1 MSYTITCYTLFDIT
15 STGVLNRAKPTVDAD
30 EMEWIKKRNTQCN
43 YDTILQLIS
52 LRSQP
57 EILTVP
63 ELIKINF
70 NDFDKF
76 GFLFEQEENEEYNCW
91 HFKFEI
97 NHASVFNDGISELGG
112 LYTDCDQVP
121 MLKVNTEWNKL
132 PMMLD
137 TSDELRNIYFE
148 IVNEEN

>member
-1 MSYTITCYTLFDIT
+1 MSYIISCYTLFDIT
-15 STGVLNRAKPTVDAD
+15 ATGVLNRSRPMLD
-30 EMEWIKKRNTQCN
+30 EEDSSWIKKRNTQCN

-57 EILTVP
+57 DILSKP
-63 ELIKINF
+63 ERMSINF

-76 GFLFEQEENEEYNCW
+76 GFLFEQQENETYNCW

-97 NHASVFNDGISELGG
+97 QHSSVFYDGINELGG
-112 LYTDCDQVP
+112 LYTDCDAVP
-121 MLKVNTEWNKL
+121 MLKVGTEWDKL
-132 PMMLD
+132 PLMLD

-148 IVNEEN
+148 IVNEKN